1 MKYLA
6 IDTSGDYI
14 VIVLRNGDEEICR
27 NIKMPGVKH
36 SVSLMPEIEEMSE
49 ELGLDLKDTDFFSS
63 TTGPGSFTGI
73 RIGVATVKGFADAY
87 KKPVLPVT
95 TLEAIAYTEIGKR
108 LAVIDAKHD
117 HYYAQGFA
125 GDKVTFLPE
134 YISKEKLLELKE
146 EYKILSPTIIDSV
159 NNVPVDVTVGLK
171 NAMEKYRE
179 RISFDVDSLHPFYL
193 RLSQAE
199 EGRK

>member
-6 IDTSGDYI
+6 IDTSGDYL
-14 VIVLRNGDEEICR
+14 VIVMKDGDKMLCR
-27 NIKMPGVKH
+27 NQKIPGVKH
-36 SVSLMPEIEEMSE
+36 SVSLMPEIENMSI
-49 ELGLDLKDTDFFSS
+49 ELGLDLKEVDFFAC

-73 RIGVATVKGFADAY
+73 RIGVSTIKGFADAY
-87 KKPVLPVT
+87 AKPVLPVT
-95 TLEAIAYTEIGKR
+95 TLEALAYTEVGKR

-117 HYYAQGFA
+117 HFYAQGYD
-125 GDKVTFLPE
+125 GDRVTFSPE
-134 YISKEKLLELKE
+134 YISKENLAGLTR
-146 EYKILSPTIIDSV
+146 EYKAVSVTPIDGIDV
-159 NNVPVDVTVGLK
+159 EIVDISEGLIS
-171 NAMEKYRE
+171 AIEKYIS